1 VQVTT
6 RTCMAY
12 SGGNMQGVAVTAS
25 NLGNIAACAGCTST
39 TTPCPAVPA
48 CVTYQCTIG
57 AFSACSVTCGS
68 GVQSRTVSCTAFT
81 YNNAVGAGNV
91 FGAAS
96 TSTVDLDVC
105 AQNGQPCQGATSQ
118 PCTMCPVGNTMVAA
132 PVFNPVVTPIFN
144 PVVTPIAPVF
154 TPIVNPTPIVTPVVT
169 PVVTP
174 PVVPVTPATCAKD
187 ATCFGGKYV
196 CEGCCTGDGKATDG
210 TDCWDQQYTRERC
223 CNAAVRRSRAREAA
237 PVNTDSSNALL
248 PALAACSGLIV
259 ISALVAST
267 WMVATARAKK
277 ALTEAKFESSND
289 IACQTE

>member
-1 VQVTT
+1 
-6 RTCMAY
+6 
-12 SGGNMQGVAVTAS
+12 
-25 NLGNIAACAGCTST
+25 
-39 TTPCPAVPA
+39 
-48 CVTYQCTIG
+48 
-57 AFSACSVTCGS
+57 
-68 GVQSRTVSCTAFT
+68 
-81 YNNAVGAGNV
+81 
-91 FGAAS
+91 
-96 TSTVDLDVC
+96 
-105 AQNGQPCQGATSQ
+105 
-118 PCTMCPVGNTMVAA
+118 MVAA

-144 PVVTPIAPVF
+144 PVVTPIVNPTPIV

-196 CEGCCTGDGKATDG
+196 CEGCCADGKATDG
-210 TDCWDQQYTRERC
+210 SDCWTGQYTRERC
-223 CNAAVRRSRAREAA
+223 CNAAARRSRAREAA

-277 ALTEAKFESSND
+277 AFTEAKFASAND